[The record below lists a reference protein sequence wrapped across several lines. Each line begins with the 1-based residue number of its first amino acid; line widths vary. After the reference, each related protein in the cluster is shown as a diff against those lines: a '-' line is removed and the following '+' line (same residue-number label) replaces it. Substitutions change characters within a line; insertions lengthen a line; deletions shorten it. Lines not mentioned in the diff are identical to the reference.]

1 MVGEFMILKKTSKL
15 LEMMENTG
23 KLDEFLRTLRSNGV
37 QEVTIGEISLKFT
50 HFVSLPAEGV
60 SKFIDTQGDNKLSAD
75 EEEELLYYSSGG
87 R

>member
-1 MVGEFMILKKTSKL
+1 MILKKPSKL

-37 QEVTIGEISLKFT
+37 QEFAVGDISLKFT

-60 SKFIDTQGDNKLSAD
+60 SKFIDSDPKRELSAD
-75 EEEELLYYSSGG
+75 EEEELLYYSAGG

>member
-1 MVGEFMILKKTSKL
+1 MILKKSSKL
-15 LEMMENTG
+15 LELADNTG
-23 KLDEFLRTLRSNGV
+23 KLDEFLRTLRANGV
-37 QEVTIGEISLKFT
+37 QEITVGDVSMKFT

-60 SKFIDTQGDNKLSAD
+60 SKFIDTKGDRELNAN

>member
-1 MVGEFMILKKTSKL
+1 MILKKPSKL

-37 QEVTIGEISLKFT
+37 QEITIGDISLKFT

-60 SKFIDTQGDNKLSAD
+60 SKFIDAQGDGKLNAN